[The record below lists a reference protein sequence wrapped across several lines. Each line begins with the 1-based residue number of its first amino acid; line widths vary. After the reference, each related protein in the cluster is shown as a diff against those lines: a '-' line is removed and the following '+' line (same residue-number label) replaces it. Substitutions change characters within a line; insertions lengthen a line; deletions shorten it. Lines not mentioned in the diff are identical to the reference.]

1 MSEKQTAYTAPFGPN
16 PEYVNFST
24 QDNGSNIL
32 TVHSQGTQETSKIN
46 LPPAELLKLG
56 SAMVARATEQLA
68 DEED

>member
-1 MSEKQTAYTAPFGPN
+1 MSDKQVAYTAPFGSN

-32 TVHSQGTQETSKIN
+32 TVRSQGAQETSKIN

-56 SAMVARATEQLA
+56 SAMVERATEQLA
-68 DEED
+68 DSE